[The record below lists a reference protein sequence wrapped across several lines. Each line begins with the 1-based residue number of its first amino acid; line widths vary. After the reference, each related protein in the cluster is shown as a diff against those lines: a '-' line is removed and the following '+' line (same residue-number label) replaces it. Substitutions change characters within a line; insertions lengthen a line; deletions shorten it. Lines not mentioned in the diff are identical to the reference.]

1 MSSTRQAATAAIEKA
16 GIVAVIRIKD
26 PAKLQAVVDAISE
39 GGIRALEVT
48 MTVPGAIELIAGLAP
63 KMPPGFLL
71 GAGTVLDAATAL
83 KVIDAGAQFI
93 VSPVFR
99 REVIDA
105 CHSRDVAV
113 TPGCFTPTEILDAWD
128 AGADIVKVFPATA
141 LGPGYIKDVRA
152 PLPHVKL
159 MPTGGVTLDNAGDWI
174 AAGAVAVGVGSALTD
189 AKAIEAGNFA
199 VLRSNAER
207 IVRSVRVA
215 LGEARPL
222 SLTMPKVVTF
232 GEIMLRLSPPGFER
246 FLQTQQFVATFGG
259 GEANVAVCLAAFG
272 IDSYY
277 VTRLPKHEIGEAA
290 VRALRAEGVRTD
302 YIVRGGDRIGIYYAE
317 AGASQRAS
325 TVIYDRARSAIS
337 EMEADAV
344 DWAAV
349 FAGAQWYH
357 VTGITPA
364 LGDKGVAAT
373 ARSIKAAR
381 AAGVRISVDL
391 NFRKKLWTEKKAQEI
406 MGPLMRDVD
415 VVIANEEDLQ
425 SVLGVHV
432 PGTDVTSGQL
442 NFAGFQEA
450 AERVTRDFGPPMVA
464 ITLRESVSAS
474 DNGWSAALWDAST
487 RSMHRSQRYDVRLV
501 DRIGGGDSFAGGLI
515 YGLVTGRTPQD
526 SLRFAVAASALKQTI
541 PGDFNR
547 VTVAEVD
554 RLAGGDA
561 SGRVQR

>member
-1 MSSTRQAATAAIEKA
+1 
-16 GIVAVIRIKD
+16 
-26 PAKLQAVVDAISE
+26 
-39 GGIRALEVT
+39 
-48 MTVPGAIELIAGLAP
+48 
-63 KMPPGFLL
+63 
-71 GAGTVLDAATAL
+71 
-83 KVIDAGAQFI
+83 
-93 VSPVFR
+93 
-99 REVIDA
+99 
-105 CHSRDVAV
+105 
-113 TPGCFTPTEILDAWD
+113 
-128 AGADIVKVFPATA
+128 
-141 LGPGYIKDVRA
+141 
-152 PLPHVKL
+152 
-159 MPTGGVTLDNAGDWI
+159 
-174 AAGAVAVGVGSALTD
+174 
-189 AKAIEAGNFA
+189 
-199 VLRSNAER
+199 
-207 IVRSVRVA
+207 
-215 LGEARPL
+215 
-222 SLTMPKVVTF
+222 MPKVVTF

-373 ARSIKAAR
+373 ARSITAAR

-450 AERVTRDFGPPMVA
+450 AERVTSDFGPPMVA